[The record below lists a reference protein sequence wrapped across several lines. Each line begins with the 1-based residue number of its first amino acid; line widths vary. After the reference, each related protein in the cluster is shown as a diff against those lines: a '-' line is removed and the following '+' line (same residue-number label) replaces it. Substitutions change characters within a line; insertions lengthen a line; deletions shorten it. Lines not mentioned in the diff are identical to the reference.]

1 MLQDLRFA
9 LRSLRLRPGF
19 SLLAI
24 LTIALGIG
32 INVGMFTIAD
42 GVLWKPL
49 PYADSGRLVKFTEMS
64 GSGALNCSYPN
75 AEDWKRRSGS
85 FEDIALERTFPAVA
99 LRLTGSVET
108 VSAGFTHANLF
119 SILRVQPVLGRLFT
133 ADEDAPG
140 VEPAGVITDR
150 AWERYFGRDPAVIGR
165 HVRALAAMEDQQAD
179 SIVIVGV
186 LPPGFRYDNRD
197 LWLPLNRFWGSI
209 DANRANHWFQGV
221 GRLKPG
227 VTLERARAELDSISR
242 DLEQQYPASNKDV
255 RAVPESL
262 VGFYAGKTR
271 MPLLLLLGAVG
282 FVLLIACSNVVHLLL
297 ARTVGRSRE
306 IAVRLALGANRLRLV
321 RLLLAESLV
330 IAAAGGAAGVLLSL
344 WAVQWA
350 IAAQPRLLPRANTI
364 HVDASSLLYG
374 LAITAITLLIMGLI
388 PASSSRANVLEAMQS
403 AGRSGTDR
411 RRQRIGWGLI
421 AAEVA
426 MASVLLMGA
435 GLMIQTLRNLTHVNL
450 GYRPENVV
458 AVDFSLSPFKYTKD
472 EEVQAASQG
481 MLDSVRSLPGFV
493 SAGFASPFDIGGN
506 GMLPPLSLP
515 GRNNPPTLPMVPAT
529 VVSPGLLETLRVPLR
544 AGRFFDPSHA
554 QKKEVIVN
562 EEFARRFF
570 PGENPVGQRIEQ
582 NGIQEIIGVVGNTRL
597 QGAVS
602 QDLPEVYWLRT
613 GGWGN
618 GTMLIRVA
626 GSPESVIAAVRDR
639 LKGAESEITLESV
652 APLQVSED
660 ARTALPR
667 FTRSLLLIF
676 AVLAVLL
683 AAMGMYGVAA
693 YGVAQ
698 RRREI
703 GVRMALGAS
712 AVNVAWLVIRQT
724 FSATV
729 AGVAAGAIGGGLL
742 ARLLASQFYGVTVR
756 DPWIYLAVLL
766 LIVLAASLASLAPV
780 FSASRIDP
788 AESLRQE

>member
-1 MLQDLRFA
+1 MLQALSFA

-49 PYADSGRLVKFTEMS
+49 PYADSAQLVKFTEMS
-64 GSGALNCSYPN
+64 ASGRLNCSYPN
-75 AEDWKRRSGS
+75 AEDWKRRGGA
-85 FEDIALERTFPAVA
+85 FDDIALERPFPSVA
-99 LRLTGSVET
+99 LRLTGSVEN
-108 VSAGFTHANLF
+108 VSTGFTHANLF
-119 SILRVQPVLGRLFT
+119 SILRVQPVLGRLFR

-140 VEPAGVITDR
+140 SEPAGVITDH

-165 HVRALAAMEDQQAD
+165 HVRALAAMEGQQAD
-179 SIVIVGV
+179 SIVIVGI

-209 DANRANHWFQGV
+209 DALRGNHWFSGV

-227 VTLERARAELDSISR
+227 VNLERARAELASISR
-242 DLEQQYPASNKDV
+242 DLEQQYPATNKDV

-271 MPLLLLLGAVG
+271 TPLLLLLGAVG

-297 ARTVGRSRE
+297 ARAVGRSRE
-306 IAVRLALGANRLRLV
+306 ISVRLALGVNRLRLL

-330 IAAAGGAAGVLLSL
+330 IAATGGAAGVLLSL
-344 WAVQWA
+344 WAVKRV
-350 IAAQPRLLPRANTI
+350 IAAQPRLLPRASTI

-374 LAITAITLLIMGLI
+374 LALTAATLLILSLI
-388 PASSSRANVLEAMQS
+388 PASSSRANILEAMQS

-411 RRQRIGWGLI
+411 RRHRIGWGLI

-435 GLMIQTLRNLTHVNL
+435 GLMIQTLRNLTQVNL
-450 GYRPENVV
+450 GYQPENVI
-458 AVDFSLSPFKYTKD
+458 AVDFNLSPFKYTRD
-472 EEVQAASQG
+472 EDVEAASQG
-481 MLDSVRSLPGFV
+481 MLDAVRSLPGFV

-506 GMLPPLSLP
+506 GMLPPVSLP
-515 GRNNPPTLPMVPAT
+515 GRANPPTPPMVPAT
-529 VVSPGLLETLRVPLR
+529 VISPGLLETLRVPLR
-544 AGRFFDPSHA
+544 AGRFFDPRHA
-554 QKKEVIVN
+554 RKEEVIVN
-562 EEFARRFF
+562 QEFARRFF

-582 NGIQEIIGVVGNTRL
+582 NGIQEIIGVAGNTRL
-597 QGAVS
+597 QGPVS

-626 GSPESVIAAVRDR
+626 GSPESMIAAVRDR
-639 LKGAESEITLESV
+639 LKRAESEITLASV
-652 APLQVSED
+652 APLQLAEE

-712 AVNVAWLVIRQT
+712 GGNVAWLVVRQT

-729 AGVAAGAIGGGLL
+729 AGVAAGAIGGTLL
-742 ARLLASQFYGVTVR
+742 ARLLASQFYGVTKR
-756 DPWIYLAVLL
+756 NPWIYLAVLV
-766 LIVLAASLASLAPV
+766 LITLAASFASLAPV
-780 FSASRIDP
+780 FSAAHIDP